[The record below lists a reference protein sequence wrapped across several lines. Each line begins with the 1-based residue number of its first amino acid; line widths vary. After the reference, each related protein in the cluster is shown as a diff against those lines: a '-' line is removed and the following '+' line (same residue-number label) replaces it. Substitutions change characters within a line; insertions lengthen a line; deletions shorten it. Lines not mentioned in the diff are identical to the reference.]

1 MDQQQNLKIQKLEN
15 NYYSMAEKFDDL
27 KKTVIK
33 GFDDI
38 KGDMKLIREDN
49 ERRFVSKESFEPVR
63 MVVYGLV
70 GVVLLGALTAILTI
84 IYNSSL

>member
-27 KKTVIK
+27 KKTVVK

-38 KGDMKLIREDN
+38 KSDMKLIREDN
-49 ERRFVSKESFEPVR
+49 ERRFVSKESFEPIKLI
-63 MVVYGLV
+63 VYGMV
-70 GVVLLGALTAILTI
+70 GVLLLAVIGAIATLVIK
-84 IYNSSL
+84 

>member
-27 KKTVIK
+27 KQIVVK